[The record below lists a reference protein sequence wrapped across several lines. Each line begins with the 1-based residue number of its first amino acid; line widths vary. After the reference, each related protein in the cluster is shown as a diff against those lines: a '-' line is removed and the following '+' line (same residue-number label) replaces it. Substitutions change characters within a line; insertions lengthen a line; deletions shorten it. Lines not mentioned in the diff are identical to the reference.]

1 MPVTA
6 LLLPDPKKGEGVFK
20 KIKFI
25 TQDFAV
31 NLSVDIYPC
40 DDNWVPYGQPTQ
52 GTHTD
57 DEEKYHKDLRSE
69 TAKRGHFIPEQSTD
83 PEWNPGYVAPEEPQ
97 NMAPDP
103 DEFENHE
110 PHTEM

>member
-6 LLLPDPKKGEGVFK
+6 LLLPEPRKTDGSTKKV
-20 KIKFI
+20 KFI

-31 NLSVDIYPC
+31 NLSVDVYTC
-40 DDNWVPYGQPTQ
+40 DENWIPKGEPMQ

-57 DEEKYHKDLRSE
+57 DEEKFHRELREEAS
-69 TAKRGHFIPEQSTD
+69 KRGHFVPEQSTD

>member
-6 LLLPDPKKGEGVFK
+6 LLLPDPKKEGTK

-31 NLSVDIYPC
+31 NLSIDIYQC
-40 DDNWVPYGQPTQ
+40 DEDWVPMGEPTQ

-57 DEEKYHKDLRSE
+57 DEELYHRNLRSE
-69 TAKRGHFIPEQSTD
+69 AAKRGHYVPQESTN
-83 PEWNPGYVAPEEPQ
+83 PEWNPGYVSPDEPLDIG
-97 NMAPDP
+97 PDP
-103 DEFENHE
+103 DEFEESNE
-110 PHTEM
+110 LPQS

>member
-6 LLLPDPKKGEGVFK
+6 LLLPDKKGETK

-31 NLSVDIYPC
+31 NLSVDVYQC
-40 DDNWVPYGQPTQ
+40 DENWVPKGEPTQ

-57 DEEKYHKDLRSE
+57 DEEKFHKDLRE
-69 TAKRGHFIPEQSTD
+69 EAAKRGHFVPEQSTD
-83 PEWNPGYVAPEEPQ
+83 YQWNPGY
-97 NMAPDP
+97 DP
-103 DEFENHE
+103 ATDANLLKDSDEDEFENHE

>member
-6 LLLPDPKKGEGVFK
+6 LLLPDPKSGEGKTK
-20 KIKFI
+20 KVKFI
-25 TQDFAV
+25 TQDFKE

-40 DDNWVPYGQPTQ
+40 DDEWVPYGQPTQ
-52 GTHTD
+52 GTHLS
-57 DEEKYHKDLRSE
+57 DEEKYHRELRQEAS
-69 TAKRGHFIPEQSTD
+69 KRGHFVPEQSTD
-83 PEWNPGYVAPEEPQ
+83 PEWSPGYIAPEEPI